1 MFTTIRR
8 QNPFYPVLSDVFADR
23 FLNDSD
29 WNSSPAVNIIE
40 NKDGFRIELAA
51 PGLEKSDFH
60 IHVEKRTLEVSSEKE
75 QTAVEGDRFH
85 RKEFSYNQFK
95 RSFALPVYADT
106 DNIRANYENGILTV
120 WVPKREEA
128 KEKPARVIDIA

>member
-1 MFTTIRR
+1 MFTTVRR

-51 PGLEKSDFH
+51 PGLEKAIFTFTLRSVRWKFLPKKNRLRSKAIDSIARNFRT
-60 IHVEKRTLEVSSEKE
+60 INLSAVLPCRCMQTRTTSAQVTKRV
-75 QTAVEGDRFH
+75 F
-85 RKEFSYNQFK
+85 
-95 RSFALPVYADT
+95 
-106 DNIRANYENGILTV
+106 
-120 WVPKREEA
+120 
-128 KEKPARVIDIA
+128 